1 MLRVSFAFC
10 VLMAAAPAALAATAT
25 NTFNVTMTITSSC
38 TVTNPTTLAFG
49 SAGVLSAAV
58 DQTSTFDVTCSNT
71 VPYTVGL
78 NTGLNASG
86 AQRRML
92 GGGTN
97 SEYINYDLYQDAGR
111 TTAWGNAVGSWQSG
125 TGNGSAQSFTVYGRV
140 PAQTTPSP
148 GANYTDTVT
157 ITVTY

>member
-1 MLRVSFAFC
+1 MSRVFLAFC
-10 VLMAAAPAALAATAT
+10 AVLATAPAALAATAT
-25 NTFNVTMTITSSC
+25 NTFNVTMTITSQC
-38 TVTNPTTLAFG
+38 TVTSPTTLAFG
-49 SAGVLSAAV
+49 SAGILSAAT
-58 DQTSTFDVTCSNT
+58 DATSTFNVTCTNT
-71 VPYTVGL
+71 TPYTVGL

-125 TGNGSAQSFTVYGRV
+125 TGNGAAQSFTVYGRV